1 MKINRPI
8 CDSYTSVMNEMGYST
23 IFDAA
28 GQEGGL
34 SGGSTDMGNVSYE
47 VPGFH
52 GGFYIPADGVN
63 HTPEFTAGAG
73 SEEGFKR
80 SLYCAAGMA
89 VVACQVLADAAF
101 AAKVKTDFEKNEFA
115 VE

>member
-1 MKINRPI
+1 MDMMINRPI
-8 CDSYTSVMNEMGYST
+8 CENYMLAMNEMGYST
-23 IFDAA
+23 IYDAA

-52 GGFYIPADGVN
+52 GGFYIQTDGVN
-63 HTPEFTAGAG
+63 HTPQFTAGAG

-80 SLYCAAGMA
+80 SLACAAGMA
-89 VVACQVLADAAF
+89 VVGCRVLGDEVF
-101 AAKVKTDFEKNEFA
+101 AGAVRDDFDSRKQ
-115 VE
+115 

>member
-1 MKINRPI
+1 MDMMVNRPI
-8 CDSYTSVMNEMGYST
+8 CESYMNVMNEMGYST
-23 IFDAA
+23 IYDAA

-52 GGFYIPADGVN
+52 GGFYIHTDGVN
-63 HTPEFTAGAG
+63 HTPQFTAGAG
-73 SEEGFKR
+73 SQEGFKR

-89 VVACQVLADAAF
+89 VVGCRVLADDEF
-101 AAKVKTDFEKNEFA
+101 AAAVKSDFDSNK
-115 VE
+115 